1 MDLGIMLTSCKGKGE
16 ALGRRKRGETR
27 KKNKKNTIILSW
39 EAGTLVEFGNNA
51 ILFRGCFGFS
61 TLLLFASSFG
71 VHLAA

>member
-1 MDLGIMLTSCKGKGE
+1 MLTSCKGKG
-16 ALGRRKRGETR
+16 GSFG
-27 KKNKKNTIILSW
+27 KKKKGGNKEKKKHTIILSW